1 MHSFPSPLS
10 PPHTT
15 ITPID
20 SNRQQSIADI
30 STFPSHSHR
39 IARSSSKHTGRPK
52 RGTRE
57 APPRDRNN
65 GCRRN
70 RRLNREHRSTFQDL
84 QASRRTSTNE
94 SARSNS
100 GFIDYERG
108 HSIFPR
114 PRIRCS
120 PLLTFELINRP
131 SKSALHPAVIPY
143 YIILDSQHSAA
154 LAAHREQ

>member
-1 MHSFPSPLS
+1 MQLGTLLSISISTFPFLNKIATSPYREKPPRLHSFSSPLS
-10 PPHTT
+10 PPHTA
-15 ITPID
+15 
-20 SNRQQSIADI
+20 SYHSYRQQGIADL

-39 IARSSSKHTGRPK
+39 IARLSSKYTGRPK

-57 APPRDRNN
+57 APPRERNN

-100 GFIDYERG
+100 GSIDYERG
-108 HSIFPR
+108 HFIFPR
-114 PRIRCS
+114 PRVRCS
-120 PLLTFELINRP
+120 PLWA
-131 SKSALHPAVIPY
+131 SS
-143 YIILDSQHSAA
+143 
-154 LAAHREQ
+154 